1 VVTEFS
7 PLTIEQAKK
16 WVKPRVSEKRFRH
29 ITGVAQTARE
39 LAKEYGSEPE
49 RAELAGWLHDACK
62 EYKDKQLVQMAHD
75 YGLSLD
81 RIYEENGHLLHG
93 PIAAEVVKRELNFT
107 DNLVLDAIRQH
118 TLGAVEMTR
127 LSVVVF
133 LADAIEPG
141 RSEDF
146 TKPIW
151 EALKRATDIGDEQA
165 LNLAVRVACDMSLR
179 DLLLQG
185 RIIHP
190 RTVEVR
196 NFYTK
201 LTKGLI

>member
-1 VVTEFS
+1 LVTEFS

-16 WVKPRVSEKRFRH
+16 WVKPRVTEKRFRH
-29 ITGVAQTARE
+29 ITGVAETARK
-39 LAKEYGSEPE
+39 LAKDYDADAQK
-49 RAELAGWLHDACK
+49 AELAAWLHDACK
-62 EYKDKQLVQMAHD
+62 EYKDKQLVELARE
-75 YGLSLD
+75 YGLQLD
-81 RIYEENGHLLHG
+81 KVYEENGHLLHG
-93 PIAAEVVKRELNFT
+93 PIAAEVVRRELNFT
-107 DNLVLDAIRQH
+107 DNLVLNGIREH
-118 TLGAVEMTR
+118 TLGAVAMTT

-141 RSEDF
+141 RPEDF

-151 EALKRATDIGDEQA
+151 EALGRASYIGKEQA

-185 RIIHP
+185 RVIHP

-196 NFYTK
+196 NYYAQ
-201 LTKGLI
+201 LTRGLV

>member
-7 PLTIEQAKK
+7 ALTIKQAKK
-16 WVKPRVSEKRFRH
+16 WVKSRVSEKRFRH
-29 ITGVAQTARE
+29 ITGVAQTARK
-39 LAKEYGSEPE
+39 LAKKYGAEPGK
-49 RAELAGWLHDACK
+49 AELAGWLHDACK
-62 EYKDKQLVQMAHD
+62 EFKDKQLVQMAND
-75 YGLSLD
+75 YGLPLD
-81 RIYEENGHLLHG
+81 KVYEENGHLLHG

-107 DNLVLDAIRQH
+107 DELVLNAIREH
-118 TLGAVEMTR
+118 TLGAVAMTT

-151 EALKRATDIGDEQA
+151 EALERAKEIGDAQA
-165 LNLAVRVACDMSLR
+165 LNLAVRVTCDMSLR

-185 RIIHP
+185 RVIHP

-196 NFYTK
+196 NYYTQ
-201 LTKGLI
+201 LTRGLA

>member
-1 VVTEFS
+1 MVTEFS

-16 WVKPRVSEKRFRH
+16 WVKPRVTEKRFRH
-29 ITGVAQTARE
+29 ITGVAETARK
-39 LAKEYGSEPE
+39 LAKDYDADAQK
-49 RAELAGWLHDACK
+49 AELAAWLHDACK
-62 EYKDKQLVQMAHD
+62 EYKDKQLVELARE
-75 YGLSLD
+75 YGLQLD
-81 RIYEENGHLLHG
+81 KVYEENGHLLHG
-93 PIAAEVVKRELNFT
+93 PIAAEVVRRELNFT
-107 DNLVLDAIRQH
+107 DNLVLNGIREH
-118 TLGAVEMTR
+118 TLGAVAMTT

-141 RSEDF
+141 RPEDF

-151 EALKRATDIGDEQA
+151 EALGRASYIGKEQA

-185 RIIHP
+185 RVIHP

-196 NFYTK
+196 NYYAQ
-201 LTKGLI
+201 LTRGLV